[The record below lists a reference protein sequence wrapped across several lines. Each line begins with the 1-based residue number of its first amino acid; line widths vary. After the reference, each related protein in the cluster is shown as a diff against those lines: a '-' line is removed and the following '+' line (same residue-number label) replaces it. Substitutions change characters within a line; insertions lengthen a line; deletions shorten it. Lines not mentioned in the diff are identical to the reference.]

1 MAVYFIEEQLHS
13 FKIKIIHLH
22 TATNDTSLMGCKH
35 G

>member
-1 MAVYFIEEQLHS
+1 MEVHFIEEQLHS
-13 FKIKIIHLH
+13 FQIKTTHLH